1 MSRKVHLPAVSSIT
15 FVNLSKFTEKWKLQ
29 TKFPLKKVKAVSWG
43 LYKLEKISS
52 RFFPKTKMAK
62 DIIRQEPCTVFP
74 LKMRFHLFGIC
85 CWGRPN
91 SGPCTHNLSIWK
103 LRLGNDANDSFQKG
117 SISGVCNCT
126 RLDNTAKYGAS
137 FGTQITRFGEEILL
151 RRIFVIGCFHVR
163 VKWREFVTNFPLG
176 ILGFASHARTPFPL
190 NRGRAA

>member
-29 TKFPLKKVKAVSWG
+29 TKFPLKKPS
-43 LYKLEKISS
+43 LEGCINWRKFYS

-62 DIIRQEPCTVFP
+62 DIIRQQPCTGFP

-85 CWGRPN
+85 WWGRPN

-137 FGTQITRFGEEILL
+137 FGTQITRFEEEILVL
-151 RRIFVIGCFHVR
+151 RIFVIGCFHVR